1 MSPERRR
8 RVVPHLRRRFGV
20 SERRACVVVDQPRST
35 QRRRRTL
42 VPDEEYLRKRL
53 KRLASDH
60 PKWGYRKQ
68 HTLLCRAGWS
78 INRKRVRRIWREEG
92 LQVLRRKRRRRSGSR
107 APGHMAASH
116 PNHTWAMDYEFDE
129 TAGGRRLKI
138 LNVTDEFTREAL
150 ACVPARSIDARA
162 TVAVLAGLSADRGAP
177 VYVRCDNGPEF
188 VGHALKRWCH
198 RYGARTSFIEPGAP
212 WQNAFVESFN
222 GRMREELLN
231 LEVFDSLVEAAV
243 LIEDWRVEYNTYR
256 PHRSLRMLTP
266 AEFAARWNQEN
277 EARLS

>member
-20 SERRACVVVDQPRST
+20 SEIRTCVVVDQPRST

-42 VPDEEYLRKRL
+42 VPEEEYLRKRL
-53 KRLASDH
+53 KGLASDH

-92 LQVLRRKRRRRSGSR
+92 LQVLRRKRRRRRGSR

-150 ACVPARSIDARA
+150 ACVPARSIDAKQ
-162 TVAVLAGLSADRGAP
+162 TVAVLAGLTADRGAP

-188 VGHALKRWCH
+188 VGHALKRWC
-198 RYGARTSFIEPGAP
+198 RSSGARTSFIDRKS
-212 WQNAFVESFN
+212 V
-222 GRMREELLN
+222 
-231 LEVFDSLVEAAV
+231 V
-243 LIEDWRVEYNTYR
+243 
-256 PHRSLRMLTP
+256 
-266 AEFAARWNQEN
+266 
-277 EARLS
+277 

>member
-8 RVVPHLRRRFGV
+8 RVVPHLRRRLGV

-42 VPDEEYLRKRL
+42 VPEEEYLRKRL

-68 HTLLCRAGWS
+68 HTLPRRAGWS

-138 LNVTDEFTREAL
+138 LNVLRQL
-150 ACVPARSIDARA
+150 LRWLVVCLRHRN
-162 TVAVLAGLSADRGAP
+162 LR
-177 VYVRCDNGPEF
+177 RRDNCIWQQQ
-188 VGHALKRWCH
+188 LCKR
-198 RYGARTSFIEPGAP
+198 IK
-212 WQNAFVESFN
+212 
-222 GRMREELLN
+222 MRKRI
-231 LEVFDSLVEAAV
+231 V
-243 LIEDWRVEYNTYR
+243 W
-256 PHRSLRMLTP
+256 
-266 AEFAARWNQEN
+266 
-277 EARLS
+277 

>member
-1 MSPERRR
+1 M
-8 RVVPHLRRRFGV
+8 VAHLRQRFGV
-20 SERRACVVVDQPRST
+20 SERRACRLVGQPRST
-35 QRRRRTL
+35 QRRRPTL
-42 VPDEEYLRKRL
+42 VPGDEHLRKRL
-53 KRLASDH
+53 RALARDH
-60 PKWGYRKQ
+60 QKWGYRKQ
-68 HTLLCRAGWS
+68 HTLLCREGWR
-78 INRKRVRRIWREEG
+78 INRKRVRRVWREEG
-92 LQVLRRKRRRRSGSR
+92 LQVRRRKRRRRAGSR
-107 APGHMAASH
+107 VPGHQAASY

-150 ACVPARSIDARA
+150 ACVPARSIDAKA
-162 TVAVLAGLSADRGAP
+162 TVAVLAGLTADRGAP
-177 VYVRCDNGPEF
+177 RYVRCDNGPEF
-188 VGHALKRWCH
+188 VGHALKRWC
-198 RYGARTSFIEPGAP
+198 RSSGARTSFIEPGAP

-266 AEFAARWNQEN
+266 TEFAARWKQEN